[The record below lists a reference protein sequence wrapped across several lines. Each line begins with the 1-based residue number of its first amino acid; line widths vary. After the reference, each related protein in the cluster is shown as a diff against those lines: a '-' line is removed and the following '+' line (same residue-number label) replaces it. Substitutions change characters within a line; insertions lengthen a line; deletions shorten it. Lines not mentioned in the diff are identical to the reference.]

1 MANRKVS
8 NKEIKVGTI
17 LERPSLIRTMDKTVI
32 SGDLI
37 LHHYVDSNNDN
48 NLVYRVVNVREKL
61 ILVKLLY
68 NLQLDWS
75 SASFFLKRKPL
86 ALEPNDLAYKQVF
99 KNEEPFG
106 DLFRRIFRHELKQAS
121 DLS

>member
-1 MANRKVS
+1 
-8 NKEIKVGTI
+8 
-17 LERPSLIRTMDKTVI
+17 MDKTVI

-48 NLVYRVVNVREKL
+48 NLVYRVIVIHEDW
-61 ILVKLLY
+61 ISVKLLY

-75 SASFFLKRKPL
+75 SASFFLKRKPI
-86 ALEPNDLAYKQVF
+86 ALEPDDLAYKYGKVL

-106 DLFRRIFRHELKQAS
+106 DLFRRIFKGELRQAS